1 MPRAA
6 DSLPRC
12 DSSAATAD
20 LPDIMSSPSLLLVE
34 DDANVA
40 GTLASR
46 LTAEGFS
53 VTHAASVRAARD
65 AIRQNAFSAA
75 VLDVGLPDGNGF
87 EVAKLLRETSP
98 GTAMLF
104 LTAYGTPEDR
114 IHGLELGAD
123 DYMTKPFAFRELLL
137 RIQNMLKRA
146 GDLAH
151 RSAAAS
157 GPVRIGIAT
166 VDFERF
172 TAESQGNLHRLTH
185 KECAVLKL
193 LVDQS
198 GKAVSR
204 DEILSRAW
212 APDEFPTERTVDNFI
227 LRLRKLVETDPAN
240 PRTIRSIRG
249 VGYQLETS
257 P

>member
-1 MPRAA
+1 M
-6 DSLPRC
+6 
-12 DSSAATAD
+12 SAT
-20 LPDIMSSPSLLLVE
+20 PLLLVE

-40 GTLASR
+40 GTLSAR
-46 LTAEGFS
+46 LDGEGFS
-53 VTHAASVRAARD
+53 VTHAGSVREARE
-65 AIRQNAFSAA
+65 ALQRQHFAAA

-87 EVAKLLRETSP
+87 EVAQHLREVSP
-98 GTAMLF
+98 STTMLF

-146 GDLAH
+146 GDIAT
-151 RSAAAS
+151 RGSALH

-166 VDFERF
+166 VDFDRF
-172 TAESQGNLHRLTH
+172 TAESAGTTHRLTH

-193 LVDQS
+193 LLERA
-198 GKAVSR
+198 GRAVSR
-204 DEILSRAW
+204 DEILTHAW

-227 LRLRKLVETDPAN
+227 LRLRKLVERDPAS
-240 PRTIRSIRG
+240 PAAILSIRG
-249 VGYQLETS
+249 VGYQLGNAK
-257 P
+257 

>member
-1 MPRAA
+1 MNPPA
-6 DSLPRC
+6 
-12 DSSAATAD
+12 
-20 LPDIMSSPSLLLVE
+20 LLLVE
-34 DDANVA
+34 DDPNVA

-46 LTAEGFS
+46 LTAEGFA
-53 VTHAASVRAARD
+53 VTQAGSVRAARE
-65 AIRQNAFSAA
+65 AIRQQLFAAA
-75 VLDVGLPDGNGF
+75 VLDVGLPDGDGF
-87 EVAKLLRETSP
+87 EVARYLRETSP

-146 GDLAH
+146 GDIAR
-151 RSAAAS
+151 RSAAVT

-166 VDFERF
+166 VDFDRF
-172 TAESQGNLHRLTH
+172 TAASGGSVHRLTH

-193 LVDQS
+193 LVDQA

-204 DEILSRAW
+204 DEILGRAW

-227 LRLRKLVETDPAN
+227 LRLRKLVERDPAD
-240 PRTIRSIRG
+240 PHTIRSIRG
-249 VGYQLETS
+249 VGYQLETDS
-257 P
+257 

>member
-1 MPRAA
+1 MNPAA
-6 DSLPRC
+6 
-12 DSSAATAD
+12 
-20 LPDIMSSPSLLLVE
+20 LLLVE
-34 DDANVA
+34 DDPNVA

-46 LTAEGFS
+46 LADEGFAVTRAGS
-53 VTHAASVRAARD
+53 VHAARE
-65 AIRQNAFSAA
+65 AIRQHAFAAA

-87 EVAKLLRETSP
+87 DVARHLQEASP
-98 GTAMLF
+98 RTAMLF
-104 LTAYGTPEDR
+104 LTAHGTPEDR

-137 RIQNMLKRA
+137 RIRNMLKRA
-146 GDLAH
+146 GDI
-151 RSAAAS
+151 AALGAAMT

-172 TAESQGNLHRLTH
+172 TAESHGSVHRLTH

-193 LVDQS
+193 LVS
-198 GKAVSR
+198 EAGKAVSR
-204 DEILSRAW
+204 DEILGRAW

-227 LRLRKLVETDPAN
+227 LRLRKLVEQDPAN

-249 VGYQLETS
+249 VGYQLETDS
-257 P
+257 